1 MLVSL
6 WMEKQVRIKGK
17 KKKSMSIE
25 QNVFQNLKDYL
36 SSKTKGNLE
45 PQIRSSK
52 ILMSSTE
59 LNSHLHLPSSI
70 QGNAF

>member
-6 WMEKQVRIKGK
+6 WMEKQVRIKE

-36 SSKTKGNLE
+36 ISKTKGNLE

-52 ILMSSTE
+52 ILVSSTE
-59 LNSHLHLPSSI
+59 LNRHLHLLSSI